1 MEDSKLN
8 VYKETAKIL
17 RLLDNDRDKPSTKAI
32 FANIRNSINK
42 DSSVNMDA
50 LAFVFQNIPEEFLG
64 FNKNLNDYEK
74 AILTAVQMYAL
85 HQQAK
90 ADTVLKLDYE
100 EGERKQNLGDALK
113 TVRDKEDDAK
123 ALDRRFNAM
132 ITSSNFDELSHHLRQ
147 MIKLLKAKS
156 DVKVDYAS
164 LADDLYWF
172 LKNQREGL
180 KIKWSRSYY
189 KFNKKEGDEKN
200 AKQN

>member
-8 VYKETAKIL
+8 VYKETARIL
-17 RLLDNDRDKPSTKAI
+17 RKLDNTRENPDTKAI

-50 LAFVFQNIPEEFLG
+50 LAFVFQNIPDEFLG

-85 HQQAK
+85 HQQANTN
-90 ADTVLKLDYE
+90 TVLKLDYK
-100 EGERKQNLGDALK
+100 EGESRQNLGDSLNSMRK
-113 TVRDKEDDAK
+113 NNDEDKSI
-123 ALDRRFNAM
+123 DRRFNAM
-132 ITSSNFDELSHHLRQ
+132 ITSSNFEELSHHLRQ

-156 DVKVDYAS
+156 DAKVDYAS
-164 LADDLYWF
+164 LANDLYWF
-172 LKNQREGL
+172 LKNRREGL

-189 KFNKKEGDEKN
+189 KSNKKERDDKNEK
-200 AKQN
+200 

>member
-8 VYKETAKIL
+8 VYKETARIL
-17 RLLDNDRDKPSTKAI
+17 RTLDSTRDKPSTKAI

-50 LAFVFQNIPEEFLG
+50 LAFVFKNIPEEFLG
-64 FNKNLNDYEK
+64 YNKNLNDYEK

-90 ADTVLKLDYE
+90 TDSVLKLDYK
-100 EGERKQNLGDALK
+100 ERESRKNLGDSLNSMRK
-113 TVRDKEDDAK
+113 NNDKDK
-123 ALDRRFNAM
+123 AIDRRFNAM

-156 DVKVDYAS
+156 DAKVDYAS

-180 KIKWSRSYY
+180 KIKWSRTYY
-189 KFNKKEGDEKN
+189 KFNKGDKQN
-200 AKQN
+200 AKKN

>member
-1 MEDSKLN
+1 MEDGKLN
-8 VYKETAKIL
+8 VYSETARIL
-17 RLLDNDRDKPSTKAI
+17 RILDNTRDTPSTKAKL
-32 FANIRNSINK
+32 ASIRNSINK

-90 ADTVLKLDYE
+90 VDSVLKLDYV
-100 EGERKQNLGDALK
+100 EGERRQNLGTALS
-113 TVRDKEDDAK
+113 TLRGEDSK
-123 ALDRRFNAM
+123 AIDRRFNAM

-147 MIKLLKAKS
+147 MIKLLKSKS
-156 DVKVDYAS
+156 DAKVDYAS

-189 KFNKKEGDEKN
+189 KFNKKEGEDKN
-200 AKQN
+200 AK

>member
-1 MEDSKLN
+1 MEDSRLN
-8 VYKETAKIL
+8 VYRETVRIL
-17 RLLDNDRDKPSTKAI
+17 RKLDNTRENPSTKAI

-64 FNKNLNDYEK
+64 YNKNLNDYEK
-74 AILTAVQMYAL
+74 AILTAVQMYTL

-90 ADTVLKLDYE
+90 VESVLNLDYK
-100 EGERKQNLGDALK
+100 EGERRQNIGDALSSL
-113 TVRDKEDDAK
+113 RSDDSK
-123 ALDRRFNAM
+123 AIDRRFNAM
-132 ITSSNFDELSHHLRQ
+132 ITSSNFEELSHHLRQ

-156 DVKVDYAS
+156 DAKVDYAS

-189 KFNKKEGDEKN
+189 KLNKKERDDKN
-200 AKQN
+200 AK

>member
-1 MEDSKLN
+1 MEDSRLN
-8 VYKETAKIL
+8 VYRETVRIL
-17 RLLDNDRDKPSTKAI
+17 RKLDNTRENPSTKAI

-90 ADTVLKLDYE
+90 IESVLKLDYE
-100 EGERKQNLGDALK
+100 EGEKRQNLGDALK
-113 TVRDKEDDAK
+113 TAKDKEDDTK

-132 ITSSNFDELSHHLRQ
+132 ITSSNFEELSHHLRQ

-156 DVKVDYAS
+156 DAKVDYAS

-189 KFNKKEGDEKN
+189 KLNKKERDDKN
-200 AKQN
+200 AK

>member
-1 MEDSKLN
+1 MEDSRLN
-8 VYKETAKIL
+8 VYRETVRIL
-17 RLLDNDRDKPSTKAI
+17 RKLDNTRENPSNKAI

-90 ADTVLKLDYE
+90 IESVLKLDYE
-100 EGERKQNLGDALK
+100 EGEKRQNLGDALK
-113 TVRDKEDDAK
+113 TARDKEDDTK

-132 ITSSNFDELSHHLRQ
+132 ITSSNFEELSHHLRQ

-156 DVKVDYAS
+156 DAKVDYAS

-189 KFNKKEGDEKN
+189 KLNEKERDDKN
-200 AKQN
+200 AK

>member
-1 MEDSKLN
+1 MVDSKLN
-8 VYKETAKIL
+8 VYKETARIL
-17 RLLDNDRDKPSTKAI
+17 RSLDNTRDKPSTKAI

-74 AILTAVQMYAL
+74 AILTSVQMYAL

-90 ADTVLKLDYE
+90 ADSVLEIDYK
-100 EGERKQNLGDALK
+100 EGERRQNLGDALSSL
-113 TVRDKEDDAK
+113 RGDDSK
-123 ALDRRFNAM
+123 AIDRRFNAM
-132 ITSSNFDELSHHLRQ
+132 ITSSNFEELSHHLRQ

-156 DVKVDYAS
+156 DAKVDYAS

-189 KFNKKEGDEKN
+189 KFNKKERENNN
-200 AKQN
+200 AK

>member
-1 MEDSKLN
+1 MEDSRLN
-8 VYKETAKIL
+8 VYRETVRIL
-17 RLLDNDRDKPSTKAI
+17 RKLDNTRENPSTKAI

-64 FNKNLNDYEK
+64 YNKNLNDYEK
-74 AILTAVQMYAL
+74 AILTAVQMYTL

-90 ADTVLKLDYE
+90 IESVLKLDYE
-100 EGERKQNLGDALK
+100 EGEKRQNLGDALK
-113 TVRDKEDDAK
+113 TARDKEDDTK

-132 ITSSNFDELSHHLRQ
+132 ITSSNFEELSHHLRQ

-156 DVKVDYAS
+156 DAKVDYAS

-189 KFNKKEGDEKN
+189 KLNEKERDDKN
-200 AKQN
+200 AK

>member
-8 VYKETAKIL
+8 VYKETARIL
-17 RLLDNDRDKPSTKAI
+17 RSLDNTRDKPSTKAI

-90 ADTVLKLDYE
+90 ADSVLKIDYK
-100 EGERKQNLGDALK
+100 EGDRRQNLGDALSSL
-113 TVRDKEDDAK
+113 RGDDSK
-123 ALDRRFNAM
+123 AIDRRFNAM
-132 ITSSNFDELSHHLRQ
+132 ITSSNFEELSHHLRQ

-156 DVKVDYAS
+156 DAKVDYAS

-189 KFNKKEGDEKN
+189 KFNKGENNN
-200 AKQN
+200 AK

>member
-8 VYKETAKIL
+8 VYKETARIL
-17 RLLDNDRDKPSTKAI
+17 RELDNTRENPGTKAI

-50 LAFVFQNIPEEFLG
+50 LAYVFKNIPEEFLG
-64 FNKNLNDYEK
+64 FSKNLNDYEK
-74 AILTAVQMYAL
+74 SILTAVQMYAL

-90 ADTVLKLDYE
+90 VESVLKIDYK
-100 EGERKQNLGDALK
+100 EGERRQNLGDSLNSMRK
-113 TVRDKEDDAK
+113 NNDEDKAI
-123 ALDRRFNAM
+123 DRRFNAM
-132 ITSSNFDELSHHLRQ
+132 ITSSNFDELNHHLRQ

-156 DVKVDYAS
+156 EAKVDYAS

-189 KFNKKEGDEKN
+189 KFNNKERDDKN
-200 AKQN
+200 AK

>member
-1 MEDSKLN
+1 MEDSRLN
-8 VYKETAKIL
+8 VYRETVKIL
-17 RLLDNDRDKPSTKAI
+17 RKLDNTRENPSTKAI

-90 ADTVLKLDYE
+90 IESVLKLDYE
-100 EGERKQNLGDALK
+100 EGEKRQNLGDALK
-113 TVRDKEDDAK
+113 TIRDREDDTK
-123 ALDRRFNAM
+123 AIDRRFNAM
-132 ITSSNFDELSHHLRQ
+132 ITSSNFEELSHHLRQ

-156 DVKVDYAS
+156 DAKVDYAS

-172 LKNQREGL
+172 LKNQREGI

-189 KFNKKEGDEKN
+189 KLNKKERDDKN
-200 AKQN
+200 AK

>member
-1 MEDSKLN
+1 MGDAKLN
-8 VYKETAKIL
+8 VYMVTAEIL
-17 RLLDNDRDKPSTKAI
+17 RCLDDKRDNPSKKAL

-42 DSSVNMDA
+42 DSSVNTDA
-50 LAFVFQNIPEEFLG
+50 MAFVFQNIPEEFLG

-90 ADTVLKLDYE
+90 TDSVLKIDYD
-100 EGERKQNLGDALK
+100 EGERRQNLGDALGTMRK
-113 TVRDKEDDAK
+113 KEDDNK
-123 ALDRRFNAM
+123 AIDRRFNAM

-147 MIKLLKAKS
+147 MIKLLKSKS
-156 DVKVDYAS
+156 DAKVDYAS

-189 KFNKKEGDEKN
+189 KSNKKEGENKN
-200 AKQN
+200 AK

>member
-8 VYKETAKIL
+8 VYDVTARIL
-17 RLLDNDRDKPSTKAI
+17 RMLDNSRNESSIKARL
-32 FANIRNSINK
+32 ANIRNSINK

-64 FNKNLNDYEK
+64 YNKNLNDYEK

-90 ADTVLKLDYE
+90 TDSVFKIEYD
-100 EGERKQNLGDALK
+100 EGEKRQNLGDALK
-113 TVRDKEDDAK
+113 TVRDKEDDTK
-123 ALDRRFNAM
+123 AIDRRFNAM
-132 ITSSNFDELSHHLRQ
+132 ITSSNFEELSHHLRQ
-147 MIKLLKAKS
+147 MIKLLKSKS
-156 DVKVDYAS
+156 DAQVDYAS

-172 LKNQREGL
+172 LKNQREGF
-180 KIKWSRSYY
+180 KINWSRSYY
-189 KFNKKEGDEKN
+189 KSNKKEGDDKN

>member
-8 VYKETAKIL
+8 VYKETARIL
-17 RLLDNDRDKPSTKAI
+17 RKLDNTRENPDTKAI

-50 LAFVFQNIPEEFLG
+50 LAFVFQNIPDEFLG

-90 ADTVLKLDYE
+90 TDSVLKLDYK
-100 EGERKQNLGDALK
+100 EGESRQNLGDSLNSMRK
-113 TVRDKEDDAK
+113 NNDEDKSI
-123 ALDRRFNAM
+123 DRRFNAM
-132 ITSSNFDELSHHLRQ
+132 ITSSNFEELSHHLRQ

-156 DVKVDYAS
+156 DAKVDYAS
-164 LADDLYWF
+164 LAYDLYWF
-172 LKNQREGL
+172 LKNRREGL

-189 KFNKKEGDEKN
+189 KSNKKERDDKN
-200 AKQN
+200 AK

>member
-8 VYKETAKIL
+8 VYKETARIL
-17 RLLDNDRDKPSTKAI
+17 RSLDNTRDKPSTKAI

-64 FNKNLNDYEK
+64 LNKNLNDYEK
-74 AILTAVQMYAL
+74 AILTSVQMYAL

-90 ADTVLKLDYE
+90 ADSVLKIDYK
-100 EGERKQNLGDALK
+100 EGERRQNLGDALSSL
-113 TVRDKEDDAK
+113 RGDDSK
-123 ALDRRFNAM
+123 AIDRRFNAM
-132 ITSSNFDELSHHLRQ
+132 ITSSNFEELSHHLRQ

-156 DVKVDYAS
+156 DAKVDYAS

-189 KFNKKEGDEKN
+189 KFNKGENNN
-200 AKQN
+200 AK

>member
-8 VYKETAKIL
+8 VYRETAKIL
-17 RLLDNDRDKPSTKAI
+17 RKLDNNREDPSTKAI

-42 DSSVNMDA
+42 DSSVNMDV
-50 LAFVFQNIPEEFLG
+50 LAFVFQNIQEEFLG

-74 AILTAVQMYAL
+74 TILTSIQMYAL

-90 ADTVLKLDYE
+90 ADSVLKLYYK
-100 EGERKQNLGDALK
+100 EGERRQNLGDSLNSMRK
-113 TVRDKEDDAK
+113 NNDEDKAI
-123 ALDRRFNAM
+123 DRRFNAM
-132 ITSSNFDELSHHLRQ
+132 ITSSNFEELSHHLRQ

-156 DVKVDYAS
+156 DAKVDYAS

-172 LKNQREGL
+172 LKNQGEGL

-189 KFNKKEGDEKN
+189 KNNKKERDAKN

>member
-8 VYKETAKIL
+8 VYRETARIL
-17 RLLDNDRDKPSTKAI
+17 RSLDSTRDKPSTKAI

-50 LAFVFQNIPEEFLG
+50 LAFVFQKIPDEFLG

-74 AILTAVQMYAL
+74 AILTSIQMYAL

-90 ADTVLKLDYE
+90 ADSVLKFDYK
-100 EGERKQNLGDALK
+100 EGERRQNLGDSLNSMRK
-113 TVRDKEDDAK
+113 NNDEDKAI
-123 ALDRRFNAM
+123 DRRFNAM

-156 DVKVDYAS
+156 DSKVDYAS

-172 LKNQREGL
+172 LKNQGEGL

-189 KFNKKEGDEKN
+189 KNNKKEGDAKN

>member
-8 VYKETAKIL
+8 VYKETARIL
-17 RLLDNDRDKPSTKAI
+17 RELDNTRENPGTKAI

-50 LAFVFQNIPEEFLG
+50 LAYVFQNIPEEFLG
-64 FNKNLNDYEK
+64 YNKNLNDYEK
-74 AILTAVQMYAL
+74 SILTAVQMYAL

-90 ADTVLKLDYE
+90 VESVLKLDYK
-100 EGERKQNLGDALK
+100 EGERRQNLGDSLNSMRK
-113 TVRDKEDDAK
+113 NNDEDKAI
-123 ALDRRFNAM
+123 DRRFNAM
-132 ITSSNFDELSHHLRQ
+132 ITSSSFEELSHHLRQ
-147 MIKLLKAKS
+147 IIKLLKAKS
-156 DVKVDYAS
+156 EAKVDYAS

-189 KFNKKEGDEKN
+189 KSNKKEGENNN
-200 AKQN
+200 AK

>member
-8 VYKETAKIL
+8 VYKETARIL
-17 RLLDNDRDKPSTKAI
+17 RELDNTRENPGTKAI

-50 LAFVFQNIPEEFLG
+50 LAYVFQNIPEEFLG
-64 FNKNLNDYEK
+64 YNKNLNDYEK
-74 AILTAVQMYAL
+74 SILTAVQMYAL

-90 ADTVLKLDYE
+90 VESVLKLDYK
-100 EGERKQNLGDALK
+100 EGERRQNLGDSLNSMRK
-113 TVRDKEDDAK
+113 NNDEDKAI
-123 ALDRRFNAM
+123 DRRFNAM
-132 ITSSNFDELSHHLRQ
+132 ITSSNFEELSHHLRQ
-147 MIKLLKAKS
+147 IIKLLKAKS
-156 DVKVDYAS
+156 EAKVDYAS

-189 KFNKKEGDEKN
+189 KSNKKEGENNN
-200 AKQN
+200 AK

>member
-1 MEDSKLN
+1 MEDSRLN
-8 VYKETAKIL
+8 VYRETVRIL
-17 RLLDNDRDKPSTKAI
+17 RKLDNTRENPSTKAI

-90 ADTVLKLDYE
+90 IESVLKLDYE
-100 EGERKQNLGDALK
+100 EGEKRQNLGDALK
-113 TVRDKEDDAK
+113 TARDKEDDTK

-132 ITSSNFDELSHHLRQ
+132 ITSSNFEELSHHLRQ

-156 DVKVDYAS
+156 DAKVDYAS

-189 KFNKKEGDEKN
+189 KLNKKERDYKN
-200 AKQN
+200 AK

>member
-8 VYKETAKIL
+8 VYKETARIL
-17 RLLDNDRDKPSTKAI
+17 RSLDNTRDKPSTKAI

-64 FNKNLNDYEK
+64 YNKNLNDYEK

-90 ADTVLKLDYE
+90 SETVLKLDYE
-100 EGERKQNLGDALK
+100 TGERRQNLGDSLNSMRK
-113 TVRDKEDDAK
+113 NNDEDKAI
-123 ALDRRFNAM
+123 DRRFNAM
-132 ITSSNFDELSHHLRQ
+132 ITSSNFEELSHHLRQ

-156 DVKVDYAS
+156 DAKVDYAS

-172 LKNQREGL
+172 LKNQKEGL

-189 KFNKKEGDEKN
+189 KFNKGENNN
-200 AKQN
+200 AK

>member
-1 MEDSKLN
+1 MEDSRLN
-8 VYKETAKIL
+8 VYRETVRIL
-17 RLLDNDRDKPSTKAI
+17 RKLDNTRENPSNKAI

-90 ADTVLKLDYE
+90 IESVLKLDYE
-100 EGERKQNLGDALK
+100 EGEKRQNLGDALK
-113 TVRDKEDDAK
+113 TARDKEDDTK

-132 ITSSNFDELSHHLRQ
+132 ITSSNFEELSHHLRQ

-156 DVKVDYAS
+156 DAKVDYAS

-172 LKNQREGL
+172 LKNQRERL

-189 KFNKKEGDEKN
+189 KLNKKERDDKN
-200 AKQN
+200 AK

>member
-17 RLLDNDRDKPSTKAI
+17 RTLDNIRDKPSTRAI

-50 LAFVFQNIPEEFLG
+50 LAYVFKNIPEEFLG
-64 FNKNLNDYEK
+64 YNKNLNDYEK
-74 AILTAVQMYAL
+74 SILTAVQMYAL

-90 ADTVLKLDYE
+90 VESVLKLDYK
-100 EGERKQNLGDALK
+100 EGERRQNLGDSLNSMRK
-113 TVRDKEDDAK
+113 NNDEDKAI
-123 ALDRRFNAM
+123 DRRFNAM
-132 ITSSNFDELSHHLRQ
+132 ITSSNFEELSHHLRQ
-147 MIKLLKAKS
+147 IIKLLKAKS
-156 DVKVDYAS
+156 EAKVDYAS

-189 KFNKKEGDEKN
+189 KSNKKEGENNN
-200 AKQN
+200 AK

>member
-8 VYKETAKIL
+8 VYKETARIL
-17 RLLDNDRDKPSTKAI
+17 RKLDNTRENPYTKAI

-90 ADTVLKLDYE
+90 TDSVFKIEYD
-100 EGERKQNLGDALK
+100 EGEKRQNLGDALK
-113 TVRDKEDDAK
+113 TVRDKEDNTK
-123 ALDRRFNAM
+123 SIDRRFNSM
-132 ITSSNFDELSHHLRQ
+132 ITSSNFEELSHHLRQ

-156 DVKVDYAS
+156 DAKVDYAS

-172 LKNQREGL
+172 LKNQREGF

-189 KFNKKEGDEKN
+189 KSNKKEGDDKN

>member
-1 MEDSKLN
+1 MEDSRLN
-8 VYKETAKIL
+8 VYRETVRIL
-17 RLLDNDRDKPSTKAI
+17 RKLDNTRENPSTKAI

-90 ADTVLKLDYE
+90 IESVLKLDYE
-100 EGERKQNLGDALK
+100 EGEKRQNLGDALK
-113 TVRDKEDDAK
+113 TIRDREDDTK
-123 ALDRRFNAM
+123 AIDRRFNAM
-132 ITSSNFDELSHHLRQ
+132 ITSSNFEELSHHLRQ

-156 DVKVDYAS
+156 DAKVDYAS

-172 LKNQREGL
+172 LNNQREGL

-189 KFNKKEGDEKN
+189 KLNKKERDDKN
-200 AKQN
+200 AK

>member
-1 MEDSKLN
+1 MEDSRLN
-8 VYKETAKIL
+8 VYRETVKIL
-17 RLLDNDRDKPSTKAI
+17 RKLDNTRENPSTKAI

-90 ADTVLKLDYE
+90 IESVLKLDYE
-100 EGERKQNLGDALK
+100 EGEKRQNLGDALK
-113 TVRDKEDDAK
+113 TIRDREDDTK
-123 ALDRRFNAM
+123 AIDRRFNAM
-132 ITSSNFDELSHHLRQ
+132 ITSSNFEELSHHLRQ

-156 DVKVDYAS
+156 DAKVDYAS

-189 KFNKKEGDEKN
+189 KLNKKERDDKN
-200 AKQN
+200 AK

>member
-1 MEDSKLN
+1 MEDSRLN
-8 VYKETAKIL
+8 VYRETVRIL
-17 RLLDNDRDKPSTKAI
+17 RKLDNTRENPSTKAI

-90 ADTVLKLDYE
+90 IESVLKLDYE
-100 EGERKQNLGDALK
+100 EGEKRQNLGDALK
-113 TVRDKEDDAK
+113 TARDKEDDTK

-132 ITSSNFDELSHHLRQ
+132 ITSSNFEELSHHLRQ

-156 DVKVDYAS
+156 DAKVDYAS
-164 LADDLYWF
+164 LADDRYWF

-189 KFNKKEGDEKN
+189 KLNKKERDYKN
-200 AKQN
+200 AK

>member
-8 VYKETAKIL
+8 VYKETARIL
-17 RLLDNDRDKPSTKAI
+17 RSLDNTRDKPSTKAI

-74 AILTAVQMYAL
+74 AILTSVQMYAL

-90 ADTVLKLDYE
+90 ADSVLKLDYK
-100 EGERKQNLGDALK
+100 EGERRQNLGDALATMRK
-113 TVRDKEDDAK
+113 NEDDSK
-123 ALDRRFNAM
+123 AIDRRFNAM
-132 ITSSNFDELSHHLRQ
+132 ITSSNFEELSHHLRQ

-156 DVKVDYAS
+156 DAKVDYAS
-164 LADDLYWF
+164 LAYDLYWF

-189 KFNKKEGDEKN
+189 KFNKKEGENNN
-200 AKQN
+200 AK

>member
-8 VYKETAKIL
+8 VYGETARIL
-17 RLLDNDRDKPSTKAI
+17 RKLDNTRENPSTKAI

-50 LAFVFQNIPEEFLG
+50 LAFVFRNIPEEFLG
-64 FNKNLNDYEK
+64 YNKNLNDYEK

-90 ADTVLKLDYE
+90 VESVLKVDYE
-100 EGERKQNLGDALK
+100 EGEKRPNLG
-113 TVRDKEDDAK
+113 TVLSTLRGEDSK
-123 ALDRRFNAM
+123 AIDRRFNAM
-132 ITSSNFDELSHHLRQ
+132 ITSSNFEELSHHLRQ

-156 DVKVDYAS
+156 DAKVDYAS

-189 KFNKKEGDEKN
+189 KSNKKEGKDKN

>member
-8 VYKETAKIL
+8 VYKETTRIL
-17 RLLDNDRDKPSTKAI
+17 RKLDNTRENPGTKAI

-50 LAFVFQNIPEEFLG
+50 LAFVFQNIPDEFLG

-90 ADTVLKLDYE
+90 TDSVLKLDYE
-100 EGERKQNLGDALK
+100 TGERRQNLGDSLNSMRK
-113 TVRDKEDDAK
+113 NNDEDKAI
-123 ALDRRFNAM
+123 DRRFNAM
-132 ITSSNFDELSHHLRQ
+132 ITSSNFEELSHHLRQ

-156 DVKVDYAS
+156 DAKVDYAS

-189 KFNKKEGDEKN
+189 KNNKKEGDAKN